1 MLDIARGRGTAK
13 YLLKHHYKSLLPEAI
28 TSKKKQGGFAPMP
41 LFFRDSVQRARLKEF
56 ILSSAIVDEF
66 LNKMLLSNS
75 LRNMIV
81 KLCKRE
87 VGFGIVKTVLSS
99 ILICLRLQYGGSSL

>member
-1 MLDIARGRGTAK
+1 MKKTINESF
-13 YLLKHHYKSLLPEAI
+13 YLTNSLI
-28 TSKKKQGGFAPMP
+28 
-41 LFFRDSVQRARLKEF
+41 
-56 ILSSAIVDEF
+56 
-66 LNKMLLSNS
+66 KMLLSDS

>member
-41 LFFRDSVQRARLKEF
+41 LFFVIRCSVPVSRNSF
-56 ILSSAIVDEF
+56 S
-66 LNKMLLSNS
+66 LL
-75 LRNMIV
+75 L
-81 KLCKRE
+81 L
-87 VGFGIVKTVLSS
+87 
-99 ILICLRLQYGGSSL
+99 